1 MNSNCPAGPGNV
13 PGVMR
18 AMHNEDK
25 LFRFL
30 RELVDVDSTTGHE
43 GEAGDRVAAFL
54 ERAGGFQVERWP
66 VEPGRVNVFARRPPD
81 GGPLHA
87 VLSTHLDTVPPFFP
101 SREDAQ
107 TIYGRGACDAKGIVA
122 AMVFAALALAQ
133 AGETGFGLLFV
144 VGEERNSAGALA
156 ANLRP
161 QGARWLING
170 EPTESRLIRAGKGVL
185 RLNLRAHGRCAHS
198 AYPELGESAID
209 KLLDGLARLRRL
221 PLPHD
226 PLLGPTTLN
235 IGTLRGGR
243 APNVIPDEAEAEVMI
258 RLVEDAAPLKAGIA
272 AALAAAGVE
281 HDFVLEFPP
290 IRLET
295 ALGFD
300 TGVVAFGT
308 DIPNLTAWGR
318 PVLFGPGSIHVAHTP
333 DERIAK
339 TELVAAVDAYVR
351 LIRHFRDH

>member
-1 MNSNCPAGPGNV
+1 MQ
-13 PGVMR
+13 
-18 AMHNEDK
+18 NEDK

-30 RELVDVDSTTGHE
+30 RELVDVDSTTGRE
-43 GEAGDRVAAFL
+43 GEAGEKAAAFL
-54 ERAGGFQVERWP
+54 ERAGGFAVERWP
-66 VEPGRVNVFARRPPD
+66 VEPGRTNVFARRLPA
-81 GGPLHA
+81 GAPLHA

-101 SREDAQ
+101 SREEAGA
-107 TIYGRGACDAKGIVA
+107 IYGRGACDAKGIVA
-122 AMVFAALALAQ
+122 AMIFAALELAR
-133 AGETGFGLLFV
+133 AGDDGFGLLFV

-198 AYPELGESAID
+198 AYPELGESAIT
-209 KLLDGLARLRRL
+209 KLLDGLERLRRL
-221 PLPHD
+221 PLPAD
-226 PLLGPTTLN
+226 PVLGPTTLN
-235 IGTLRGGR
+235 VGTLRGGR

-258 RLVEDAAPLKAGIA
+258 RLVADSAPLKADIA

-281 HDFVLEFPP
+281 HEFVLEFPP

-295 ALGFD
+295 APGFA

-308 DIPNLTAWGR
+308 DIPNLSAWGR
-318 PVLFGPGSIHVAHTP
+318 PVLFGPGSIHLAHTS
-333 DERIAK
+333 DEHILK
-339 TELVAAVDAYVR
+339 SELVAAVDAYVR
-351 LIRHFRDH
+351 LVRYFHAR